1 MGPWELNRS
10 SICSLLACVRCALQ
24 LASTYQAEDSRAGQR
39 FGGVRGMGGERENEK
54 RKKKPGLEI
63 TSMATCGVKSGEGEQ
78 RIGTK

>member
-1 MGPWELNRS
+1 
-10 SICSLLACVRCALQ
+10 
-24 LASTYQAEDSRAGQR
+24 
-39 FGGVRGMGGERENEK
+39 MGGERENEK